1 MGWQPANHCQTA
13 SVSSGSSLCISAEES
28 TQSATVGR
36 GCRLSIATGE
46 LSVYPGGS
54 GLLRFVAKRSR
65 FCCPVRVTVFAEPF
79 TGRSQSRSAVVCSA
93 AQRSFA
99 EPFSGRS
106 QSQSSRSAVVSRA
119 NRAAQR
125 SFAADKRSF
134 TQPVFSLRLVPVL
147 VIMGVSQ
154 TCNLGCPFDNS
165 AGTICSL
172 KTNRYRDSWLRRAE
186 FKLAFTPALTTTSHR

>member
-1 MGWQPANHCQTA
+1 M
-13 SVSSGSSLCISAEES
+13 
-28 TQSATVGR
+28 
-36 GCRLSIATGE
+36 SIATGE
-46 LSVYPGGS
+46 LSIYPGGS
-54 GLLRFVAKRSR
+54 GLLRLWPSALDSLG
-65 FCCPVRVTVFAEPF
+65 CPVRVTVFAEPF
-79 TGRSQSRSAVVCSA
+79 TVRSQSRSAVVCSA

-106 QSQSSRSAVVSRA
+106 QSQSSRSAVVRRA

-125 SFAADKRSF
+125 LSAVQRSLHSPSSRSAVVRRADKRSF

-172 KTNRYRDSWLRRAE
+172 KTNRNRDSWLRRAE